1 MSRGWVRLVT
11 AVVFVAATALSAFGQ
26 ASSTAS
32 ISGVVVDPDGGV
44 LPGADVIV
52 KNIKTGETFTTV
64 SSERGVF
71 SVPALITGTYSVSV
85 SLQGF
90 KAVQIDN
97 VILNSGVPVN
107 VRATLELGK
116 A

>member
-1 MSRGWVRLVT
+1 MSQGWVRLVT
-11 AVVFVAATALSAFGQ
+11 AVVFVAATASNALGQ

-32 ISGVVVDPDGGV
+32 ISGVVIDADGGV

-64 SSERGVF
+64 SSDRGVF
-71 SVPALITGTYSVSV
+71 SVPALITGTYSVTV

-90 KAVQIDN
+90 KVQ
-97 VILNSGVPVN
+97 S
-107 VRATLELGK
+107 RSTT
-116 A
+116 